1 MDKEVIA
8 NQQGHWSLLLY
19 TGKSHAF
26 IAFASILLHA
36 LKTPNNIL
44 DKHQ

>member
-19 TGKSHAF
+19 TGKSDAF
-26 IAFASILLHA
+26 IAFASILQWA
-36 LKTPNNIL
+36 ACFENS
-44 DKHQ
+44 